1 MTVQPL
7 MHKDKDTVGSMQESE
22 LEVGTVHCAVPTS
35 FSPVSYVL
43 SSSWLNIKDEV
54 SFL

>member
-7 MHKDKDTVGSMQESE
+7 MHKDKNIGYRSQNS
-22 LEVGTVHCAVPTS
+22 EVGTVHCAIPTS